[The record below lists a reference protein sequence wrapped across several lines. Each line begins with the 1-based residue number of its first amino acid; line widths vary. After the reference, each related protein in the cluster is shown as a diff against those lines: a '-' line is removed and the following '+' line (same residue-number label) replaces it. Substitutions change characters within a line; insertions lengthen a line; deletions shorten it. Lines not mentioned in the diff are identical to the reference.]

1 MRPGAPGE
9 AAASR
14 PSPRASGTARAKAHL
29 WCSALLLLAV
39 FRELGRVDSAQ
50 ISLVREPWHSHVSGT
65 TALQVT
71 LWTKEMW
78 GQRCCPC
85 PAAGLRR
92 KKPARVKD
100 EGWWCPGT
108 RTAQVGA
115 SCHRPAVIS
124 VLSRCTFT
132 PVSQSIPEKGNSR
145 SWAALWE
152 GECHVWSSPRP
163 PGIPGEALGSAAPL
177 AVVLLAPSSWGS
189 GSLSCLGGFGLQGS
203 PASIINRTNYLA
215 EGRWAGGGG

>member
-14 PSPRASGTARAKAHL
+14 PSPRASGTARARAHL

-50 ISLVREPWHSHVSGT
+50 ISLVREPWHSHASGT

-100 EGWWCPGT
+100 EGWWCPGI

-115 SCHRPAVIS
+115 SCHLPAVIS

-152 GECHVWSSPRP
+152 GECHVWSSPGP
-163 PGIPGEALGSAAPL
+163 PGIPGEALGSAAPS